1 MAVPGAKPG
10 THLGPERLQRRLQEL
25 GIQAGIARAGALLA
39 LAAAVPAPILAEL
52 LGYHD
57 DTTNHWRRV
66 AAGDWARYASL
77 AATPSA

>member
-1 MAVPGAKPG
+1 M
-10 THLGPERLQRRLQEL
+10 
-25 GIQAGIARAGALLA
+25 LLA

-77 AATPSA
+77 ASSASA